1 MVGDIIW
8 ALLPFTDLSGA
19 KLRPVLVVADVRDA
33 RELDWIVCEVTRGRA
48 SHSRELA
55 LASSDLHSGQLRRG
69 SKLRPDRMF
78 TLNESLFRRTIGRL
92 TDAKISEILSA
103 VRALF
108 KQSQ

>member
-33 RELDWIVCEVTRGRA
+33 RELDWIVCEITSGRA

-69 SKLRPDRMF
+69 SKLRGCVR
-78 TLNESLFRRTIGRL
+78 SLGYVLEWRHET
-92 TDAKISEILSA
+92 
-103 VRALF
+103 
-108 KQSQ
+108 QSIPQ